1 MEQQGLDFSRD
12 ARPEEKTGPKIFTV
26 SELTKSVRGLL
37 EGHFSEVW
45 VSGEISNF
53 RSPGSGH
60 YYFTLKDET
69 AQLSCVMF
77 RGLNAKLPFKLE
89 DGLEV
94 ICRGRLTVYESRGQ
108 YQIVVD
114 YCEPKGLGALQLAFE
129 QLKKKLQAEGLFDPA
144 HKKKLP
150 FLPHKIG
157 VVTSPTGAAI
167 RDILNILGRRWPGV
181 NILIVPVRVQ
191 GEGSAE
197 EVAKAIGWLN
207 VREDIDV
214 MIVGRGGGSLEDL
227 WAFNEEIV
235 ARAIFA
241 SRIPVISAV
250 GHEIDFTIADFV
262 ADVRAPTP
270 SAAAELAVPNRDDLL
285 TSLMDIKRRLFRCP
299 TRRFPDF
306 LQRLDDLRARLLFGW
321 KVGWERKDQQL
332 KKLASNLDHLSPLHI
347 LAKGYSVVQKLG
359 SDKPV
364 LSTKQLHRGDD
375 LNIILHEGT
384 CRAKV
389 VTPNL

>member
-1 MEQQGLDFSRD
+1 MEQQGLNF
-12 ARPEEKTGPKIFTV
+12 ATKQPKIFTV

-69 AQLSCVMF
+69 AQLAAVMF
-77 RGLNAKLPFKLE
+77 RGSNAKLPFKPE

-94 ICRGRLTVYESRGQ
+94 ICHGRLTVYESRGQ

-150 FLPHKIG
+150 FLPRKIG
-157 VVTSPTGAAI
+157 IVTSPTGAAI
-167 RDILNILGRRWPGV
+167 RDILNILGRRLPGV
-181 NILIVPVRVQ
+181 DILVVPVKVQ
-191 GEGSAE
+191 GEGSADE
-197 EVAKAIGWLN
+197 IAQAIGWLN

-227 WAFNEEIV
+227 WAFNEEV
-235 ARAIFA
+235 VGRAIFA

-285 TSLMDIKRRLFRCP
+285 TSLADMKRRLFRCP

-306 LQRLDDLRARLLFGW
+306 LQRLDDLRTRLLFGW
-321 KVGWERKDQQL
+321 QVGCERKEQQL

-364 LSTKQLHRGDD
+364 RSAKELKKGDD
-375 LNIILHEGT
+375 LNIILHEGICQT
-384 CRAKV
+384 KV
-389 VTPNL
+389 TNIS